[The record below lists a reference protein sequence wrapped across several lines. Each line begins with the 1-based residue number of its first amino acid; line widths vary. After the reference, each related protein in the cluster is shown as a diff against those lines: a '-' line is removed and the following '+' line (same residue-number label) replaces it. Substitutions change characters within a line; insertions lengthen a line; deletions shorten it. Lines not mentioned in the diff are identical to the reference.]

1 MNKSEQ
7 ETSFT
12 IFMFEKFSEST
23 SSFSIL
29 LRNNRNSGATLTD
42 IKLIAGTFAASEWQE
57 WGECQVA
64 SGDCG
69 HGVRFRENS
78 RLRSDSED
86 CFKICSDSILADFSK
101 QMPGKIRVSC
111 PNSQFCLV
119 EGDYKQTQA
128 GNAISY
134 EKEGGTGPQYKLQY
148 LKKGTRWIYTI
159 ELSLHVETW
168 IQLFHNYCFFVQNFT
183 EFSYRNHQSFLIGVE
198 KNIFGNWSLI
208 YSF

>member
-1 MNKSEQ
+1 
-7 ETSFT
+7 
-12 IFMFEKFSEST
+12 MFEKFSEST

-134 EKEGGTGPQYKLQY
+134 EKEEGTGPQYKLQY
-148 LKKGTRWIYTI
+148 LKKGTR
-159 ELSLHVETW
+159 
-168 IQLFHNYCFFVQNFT
+168 
-183 EFSYRNHQSFLIGVE
+183 
-198 KNIFGNWSLI
+198 
-208 YSF
+208 